1 MMGQFLDMVLPEM
14 GNHVNGLI
22 HMDMLVWQI
31 NISSKVSLK
40 NIIGQAV
47 WLFMELVPKR
57 LVYNLDNT
65 EKSMRMT
72 IKQRGDE
79 EMLELPEA
87 FTVARQLR

>member
-1 MMGQFLDMVLPEM
+1 
-14 GNHVNGLI
+14 
-22 HMDMLVWQI
+22 
-31 NISSKVSLK
+31 
-40 NIIGQAV
+40 
-47 WLFMELVPKR
+47 MELVPKR

-65 EKSMRMT
+65 EKPMRMT